1 MASYNAIDGLTTTEM
16 VQKKKVEST
25 PLLVDD
31 PLRSKKATDK
41 YEGDG
46 TFQKPAQKKKYVIEF
61 SDDACDYLKE
71 RLQSK
76 TMVNLITLS
85 INSPSVAE
93 LKEKANVDDGL
104 HPLASLVLMMLPL
117 FILVVQVGFFLT
129 LGADR
134 ISNVDFGN
142 LCPMEVD
149 DVNIK
154 MAASLVAILYFVRF
168 WLIALSAYAESFAK
182 GQTLIVNGSTTGP
195 YWFSSGESLK
205 GSSFDFYFSQIF
217 NISVAFLNMLI
228 VFESDST
235 IDVVLNSLAIE
246 FVSSLDDEYVSLVL
260 EKFPFITRHLIETD
274 CIRYHE
280 DRRNEFRAPVS
291 TQVLALAPIPFMFV
305 CIFLLPVCM

>member
-25 PLLVDD
+25 PLLV
-31 PLRSKKATDK
+31 
-41 YEGDG
+41 EGDG
-46 TFQKPAQKKKYVIEF
+46 AFQKPAQKKKYVIEF

-93 LKEKANVDDGL
+93 LKEKANDDLGL

-149 DVNIK
+149 DVNTK

-182 GQTLIVNGSTTGP
+182 WQTLIVNGSTKSWLT
-195 YWFSSGESLK
+195 SGESLK

-291 TQVLALAPIPFMFV
+291 AQFLALAPIPFMFV